1 MSHFSNSCTMYPP
14 GVSEE
19 SGLPSSELTQIP
31 VRRESEKEGLLLAR
45 AHPQRRMVWGWS
57 GGGLLLGG
65 GRCWVGLGLVVVGDP
80 SWSGKWEHGAPA
92 MPWNVWSSQG

>member
-31 VRRESEKEGLLLAR
+31 VRRGIRERGAFLGPRTSTKKNGLGAEWWGSLAGR
-45 AHPQRRMVWGWS
+45 GGW
-57 GGGLLLGG
+57 G
-65 GRCWVGLGLVVVGDP
+65 GRCWVGFGRG
-80 SWSGKWEHGAPA
+80 W
-92 MPWNVWSSQG
+92 